1 MQAYA
6 EELRGNGRRLVLVPT
21 MGALHDGHLA
31 LVRRACSEGDHVT
44 VSIFVNPTQFSA
56 NEDLASYPRDLE
68 ADCAAL
74 TSVGGVDAVFAPEIG
89 ALYPS
94 GSETQAIWVVSP
106 EMTKHLCGHSRPWH
120 FRGVLTVVLKL
131 FACCKPHAAVFGL
144 KDAQQFYL
152 LKRMSYDLNLGIHVV
167 GVPTVR
173 EADGLAMSS
182 RNSYLKSA
190 ERTQA
195 VVLSRAVTRA
205 RAVIEEGE
213 QRGARI
219 VAEMANIVAQAPL
232 ATLQYAEVVGTDTL
246 SPVEDLV
253 PGSQVLAAVAA
264 YFGRARLIDNA
275 IVKVPASKT

>member
-1 MQAYA
+1 MQAHA
-6 EELRGNGRRLVLVPT
+6 DELRANGRRLVLVPT
-21 MGALHDGHLA
+21 MGSLHDGHLA
-31 LVRRACSEGDHVT
+31 LVRRARSEGDHVT
-44 VSIFVNPTQFSA
+44 VSIFVNPTQFSPR
-56 NEDLASYPRDLE
+56 EDLASYPRDLD

-74 TSVGGVDAVFAPEIG
+74 HSAGGVDAVFAPEIE

-94 GSETQAIWVVSP
+94 GAEAQAIWVVSP
-106 EMTKHLCGHSRPWH
+106 ELSKHLCGHYRPWH

-152 LKRMSYDLNLGIHVV
+152 LKRMCHDLNLRIDAV

-173 EADGLAMSS
+173 EADGLALSS
-182 RNSYLKSA
+182 RNAFLSSA

-195 VVLSRAVTRA
+195 VVLSRAVTLA
-205 RAVIEEGE
+205 REVIEKGE

-219 VAEMANIVAQAPL
+219 VAEMANIIAQAPL
-232 ATLQYAEVVGTDTL
+232 ATLQYAEVVSTDTL

-275 IVKVPASKT
+275 IVKVPASKC